1 MSQDLG
7 TSNTIVHQEWSSYV
21 SNQNCSREKSQ
32 GKIWCNLQWTG
43 TMCDKVLHGMF
54 VGQTGVKVGLS
65 GVIMGLT
72 GAKVDQMVT

>member
-1 MSQDLG
+1 MP
-7 TSNTIVHQEWSSYV
+7 
-21 SNQNCSREKSQ
+21 NQNCSREKSQ